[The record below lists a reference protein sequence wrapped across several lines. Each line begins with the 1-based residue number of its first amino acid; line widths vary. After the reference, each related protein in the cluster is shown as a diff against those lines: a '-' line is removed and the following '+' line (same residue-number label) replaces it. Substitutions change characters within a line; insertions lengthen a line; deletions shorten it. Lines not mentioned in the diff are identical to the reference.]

1 MRNTFIDMLVEY
13 AEKNKDV
20 VLLTGDLGTGCLE
33 KFIERFPD
41 RFFNV
46 GIAEQSMIGIA
57 SGLAKEGKKVFCY
70 SICNF
75 AVERPYEF
83 LRNLACYHNL
93 DVKVVGVGAGLE
105 YGALGVTHHATDD
118 IAGLRA
124 LENMTIYSPAN
135 ANECKMAMKDMFSR
149 KGPAYLRLNKKG
161 GERAKDFVCK
171 NIADINQLE
180 NGNKLAIVASGS
192 IVSEALLAHDK
203 LKNLGHNVA
212 VFSVPQIKPLN
223 TKTIKFIAEQFSSI
237 FVLEEHKIIGGL
249 GSAVAEQVAELGCAT
264 KVFRIG
270 LDGFTCKVGKQDE
283 LRKIYNLDYE
293 SLVAF
298 IKGRI

>member
-93 DVKVVGVGAGLE
+93 DVKVGISVLLE
-105 YGALGVTHHATDD
+105 VFSADFAELLAELSILKG
-118 IAGLRA
+118 
-124 LENMTIYSPAN
+124 
-135 ANECKMAMKDMFSR
+135 NERSGYKVKIRCGF
-149 KGPAYLRLNKKG
+149 
-161 GERAKDFVCK
+161 KDFVHRF
-171 NIADINQLE
+171 
-180 NGNKLAIVASGS
+180 
-192 IVSEALLAHDK
+192 LLSK
-203 LKNLGHNVA
+203 
-212 VFSVPQIKPLN
+212 
-223 TKTIKFIAEQFSSI
+223 
-237 FVLEEHKIIGGL
+237 
-249 GSAVAEQVAELGCAT
+249 
-264 KVFRIG
+264 
-270 LDGFTCKVGKQDE
+270 
-283 LRKIYNLDYE
+283 
-293 SLVAF
+293 
-298 IKGRI
+298 